1 MDFKGKKCLLI
12 VLPYLVAAT
21 LDKTKKGVR
30 SFLAFPYGVMTMAS
44 YVKKNT
50 KKNSDCEILDLNTF
64 NQDDVE
70 NELLKKIRDYKPDVV
85 GYSMSF
91 DVSFNY
97 LNNFIKIIRNKFG
110 NNLIQIAG
118 GPAASTAY
126 KEILDE
132 CEDLDA
138 ICWSEGEL
146 ALTNLLDSENFHSEL
161 KKDPWIQKT
170 NMNTKI
176 PKSVVTDD
184 LDQVIDIDYK
194 LVDVSAYN
202 MKEAFSPFVFKNK
215 DSKQFFIVTSRGCPF
230 KCNFCAEPTFH
241 GNGMRYASTQ
251 KVYEH
256 VKKLVNDYG
265 LSVLTIYDDQIL
277 MNKNRAKELF
287 TLLGKLNIRIEMP
300 NGVTLSYID
309 DEMATILK
317 SAGVDTLFLAIE
329 SGSKRVLRDIIKKPI
344 SFSKIIPTV
353 KLLQDNGIFTAAFF
367 VWGLPGEEKKDRED
381 SKKLIFESGLD
392 WAFFNYASPLR
403 GSELYRE
410 SIKNNWIPEK
420 YKKLGAIDMTGYI
433 LNAGIDKDELEED
446 MLKTNLEF
454 NFVKNRRFRIGDY
467 ETSIKSFLEVVS
479 RHPDQPFAH
488 LCLARSF
495 YFKYKKKLT
504 SEAETHLS
512 KFFDIIKNIP
522 TWKKN
527 IYLFKDDFFFKR
539 FVSSNPIIKDKDYLN
554 KKENFE
560 SVQI

>member
-1 MDFKGKKCLLI
+1 MKLKNNKCLLV

-44 YVKKNT
+44 YIKKNS
-50 KKNSDCEILDLNTF
+50 KNNSDCEILDLNTF
-64 NQDDVE
+64 DQDEVE
-70 NELLKKIRDYKPDVV
+70 FKLLEKIKDYKPDVI

-97 LNNFIKIIRNKFG
+97 LNKFVQIVRNQFG
-110 NNLIQIAG
+110 NKLIQVVG

-126 KEILDE
+126 KEILNE
-132 CEDLDA
+132 CDDLDA
-138 ICWSEGEL
+138 VCWSEGEL
-146 ALTNLLDSENFHSEL
+146 ALTNLLDCEDFHFEL
-161 KKDPWIQKT
+161 RKDPWIQKL
-170 NMNTKI
+170 NMNTKV

-256 VKKLVNDYG
+256 VKKLVADYG

-309 DEMATILK
+309 EEMAKILK
-317 SAGVDTLFLAIE
+317 KAGVDTLFLAIE
-329 SGSKRVLRDIIKKPI
+329 SGSKRVLKDIIKKPI
-344 SFSKIIPTV
+344 SFSRILPTV
-353 KLLQDNGIFTAAFF
+353 KLLQKNGIFTAAFF
-367 VWGLPGEEKKDRED
+367 IFGLPGEEQKDRED
-381 SKKLIFESGLD
+381 TKKLIFDSGLD
-392 WAFFNYASPLR
+392 WAFFN
-403 GSELYRE
+403 
-410 SIKNNWIPEK
+410 
-420 YKKLGAIDMTGYI
+420 
-433 LNAGIDKDELEED
+433 
-446 MLKTNLEF
+446 
-454 NFVKNRRFRIGDY
+454 
-467 ETSIKSFLEVVS
+467 
-479 RHPDQPFAH
+479 
-488 LCLARSF
+488 
-495 YFKYKKKLT
+495 
-504 SEAETHLS
+504 
-512 KFFDIIKNIP
+512 
-522 TWKKN
+522 
-527 IYLFKDDFFFKR
+527 
-539 FVSSNPIIKDKDYLN
+539 
-554 KKENFE
+554 
-560 SVQI
+560 